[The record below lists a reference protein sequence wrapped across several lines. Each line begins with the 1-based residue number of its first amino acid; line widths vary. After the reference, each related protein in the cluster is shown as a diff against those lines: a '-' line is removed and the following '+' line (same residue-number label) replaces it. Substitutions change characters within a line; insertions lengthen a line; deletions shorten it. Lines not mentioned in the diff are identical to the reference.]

1 MSPRLPPESPDDD
14 EQSELLQAV
23 HNALND
29 LAPLTDPTDEQPL
42 ADALHGA
49 QPLEVPDE
57 TEVEIDRIEAY
68 LRGPT
73 AFTACPQTPAL
84 SASRHRCMLLIAT
97 SALVMAAADGAE
109 ISQ

>member
-23 HNALND
+23 HNALNE
-29 LAPLTDPTDEQPL
+29 LAPLTDPADDQPI
-42 ADALHGA
+42 AEA
-49 QPLEVPDE
+49 QQDVPPLEAPDE

-73 AFTACPQTPAL
+73 AFTA
-84 SASRHRCMLLIAT
+84 
-97 SALVMAAADGAE
+97 
-109 ISQ
+109 